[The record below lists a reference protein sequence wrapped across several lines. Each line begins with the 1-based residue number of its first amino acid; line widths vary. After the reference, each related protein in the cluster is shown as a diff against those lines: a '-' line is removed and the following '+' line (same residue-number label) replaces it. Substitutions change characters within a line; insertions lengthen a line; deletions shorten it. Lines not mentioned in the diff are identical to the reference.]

1 MFDYQSDE
9 GVRLECTIKPWF
21 YPEQSGQVV
30 VQNFSNRA
38 PAKYLLSFQIWIV
51 KLIFLTFAM
60 AKDDRRER
68 HRSLLHFP

>member
-30 VQNFSNRA
+30 VQNFFKSG
-38 PAKYLLSFQIWIV
+38 PG
-51 KLIFLTFAM
+51 
-60 AKDDRRER
+60 
-68 HRSLLHFP
+68 

>member
-1 MFDYQSDE
+1 MQGCSIWYRALYGNLNPLMP
-9 GVRLECTIKPWF
+9 GVINAKHKNHIKEDSP
-21 YPEQSGQVV
+21 
-30 VQNFSNRA
+30 
-38 PAKYLLSFQIWIV
+38 SFQIWIV